1 MNWISNIFLQ
11 IIGEKDADGFY
22 WGECGGRS
30 GYVPCNMVSEV
41 QVDDERVA
49 RELLKDDQR
58 MRGGRGGWR
67 GGDRWGDIYA
77 GASTKKM
84 IALYDYDPMEL
95 SPNVDMEVK
104 CNNYPRK
111 HQN

>member
-1 MNWISNIFLQ
+1 
-11 IIGEKDADGFY
+11 
-22 WGECGGRS
+22 
-30 GYVPCNMVSEV
+30 MVSEV

-95 SPNVDMEVK
+95 SPNVDMEVSFYCVFYRPK
-104 CNNYPRK
+104 VIFMEDYLK
-111 HQN
+111 F